1 MGLFNLGKKGNHAA
15 DNPDAE
21 PADSTGRADTPP
33 PEPASLAETVAANPT
48 PAHEAVTTDI
58 GPYDGDRVAV
68 EEFDFTDFAEG
79 VLDLG
84 SVKMA
89 VPKGSQVQVEM
100 GENGPKMLHVLTP
113 HGRLTPVAFA
123 APRSAGQWDESLAEI
138 AESMEN
144 DGLMVAVERGP
155 WGNEVVG
162 RAANAVIR
170 LIGVDGPRWL
180 LRTTVASPVDSADEM
195 ATLARECIARS
206 FVYRGSDPIPAG
218 TSLPVVLPEDMADQL
233 RTMVAQQQAK
243 KSGGA
248 PKLPNNHYPPQQNA
262 PSIPAM
268 QRINTDLNN
277 TPEN

>member
-1 MGLFNLGKKGNHAA
+1 
-15 DNPDAE
+15 
-21 PADSTGRADTPP
+21 
-33 PEPASLAETVAANPT
+33 
-48 PAHEAVTTDI
+48 
-58 GPYDGDRVAV
+58 
-68 EEFDFTDFAEG
+68 
-79 VLDLG
+79 
-84 SVKMA
+84 MA
-89 VPKGSQVQVEM
+89 LPKQAQIQVEM
-100 GENGPKMLHVLTP
+100 GQAGPKMLHVVTP

-180 LRTTVASPVDSADEM
+180 LRTTVASPVDSAETM
-195 ATLARECIARS
+195 TSLARECIART
-206 FVYRGSDPIPAG
+206 FIYRGNDPIPAG
-218 TSLPVVLPEDMADQL
+218 TSLPVVLPEEMADQL
-233 RTMVAQQQAK
+233 RTMVAQQQAQQAGHDP
-243 KSGGA
+243 S
-248 PKLPNNHYPPQQNA
+248 KLPNNHYPPQQAA